1 MLLVVGALAHVLS
14 LHVTFHTQGFP
25 EEFMTQAFY
34 IVATEHAPLLTHPVP
49 VVIQF
54 VKNPE
59 QAVFV
64 VIVFGAL
71 AHIFST
77 HAVPFQ

>member
-1 MLLVVGALAHVLS
+1 VLLLVGALVQVLS
-14 LHVTFHTQGFP
+14 LHVTFHTQGLP
-25 EEFMTQAFY
+25 EEFLEHAAS
-34 IVATEHAPLLTHPVP
+34 IVATVHAPLVTHPVP

-54 VKNPE
+54 DMNPE

-64 VIVFGAL
+64 VIVLGAL
-71 AHIFST
+71 EQILST

>member
-1 MLLVVGALAHVLS
+1 MVDGALAHVLS
-14 LHVTFHTQGFP
+14 LHVTFQTQALP
-25 EEFMTQAFY
+25 EEFVTQAFY
-34 IVATEHAPLLTHPVP
+34 VVATEHAPLVTHPVP
-49 VVIQF
+49 VVIQ
-54 VKNPE
+54 VGKKPA

-71 AHIFST
+71 EHVLST

>member
-1 MLLVVGALAHVLS
+1 M
-14 LHVTFHTQGFP
+14 QGLP
-25 EEFMTQAFY
+25 EEFLTQAASD
-34 IVATEHAPLLTHPVP
+34 VATEHAPLFTHPVP

-54 VKNPE
+54 GKNPE

-71 AHIFST
+71 AHVLST